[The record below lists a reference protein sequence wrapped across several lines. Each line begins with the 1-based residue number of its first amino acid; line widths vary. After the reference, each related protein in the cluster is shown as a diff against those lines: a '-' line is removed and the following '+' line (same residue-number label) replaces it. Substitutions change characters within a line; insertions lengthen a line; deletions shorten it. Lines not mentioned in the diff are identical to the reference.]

1 MFGSCLNIDGRRPAI
16 NKASSISI
24 SISIKIG
31 RNGEGGERGPERRQV
46 T

>member
-24 SISIKIG
+24 SIKIG
-31 RNGEGGERGPERRQV
+31 RNGEGGERGPERGQV